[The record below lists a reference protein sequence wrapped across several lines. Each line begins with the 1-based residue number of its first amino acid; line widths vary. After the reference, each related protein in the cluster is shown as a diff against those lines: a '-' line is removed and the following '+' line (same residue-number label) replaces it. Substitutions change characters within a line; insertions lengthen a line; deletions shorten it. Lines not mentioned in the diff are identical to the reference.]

1 MKQLEGIVKKR
12 EEIKVYKISKSL
24 YGFCQGPIWWYTKI
38 DTYLKHQSLK
48 RNKVD
53 YNLYYMKN
61 GIKIVILL
69 YVDHLLTIG
78 SDATKIKWLI
88 AQLKSMFEMI
98 NFRLLKFYLIV
109 KFNFYTSTRAYVS
122 LHIISLLIF
131 SINLGWLIVNL
142 FTLLYQKVLHLP
154 RVIRIS
160 HGN

>member
-1 MKQLEGIVKKR
+1 
-12 EEIKVYKISKSL
+12 
-24 YGFCQGPIWWYTKI
+24 
-38 DTYLKHQSLK
+38 
-48 RNKVD
+48 
-53 YNLYYMKN
+53 MKN